1 MLTEGDWCA
10 KGGEEMIVYTALGDS
25 ITFGNNASSPWRAYP
40 NRVRVEL
47 QKRSGVALYV
57 LAEPGW
63 TSGALNAAVLGDGG
77 LEQVLRSSVITI
89 WVGGNDLAYAGL
101 RLLQSGLTGAG
112 AQRVLAGTIAAY
124 GRNVAVLVTA
134 VRKVSQAQILLCT
147 QYNPFPHSP
156 IAAQT
161 VGALN
166 EATIA
171 AAAPLHVSV
180 APVHEW
186 FAGQEAAL
194 IAGYRSGRLED
205 ARLSPR
211 LPIHPNDAGHALLAS
226 GLGRLIR

>member
-1 MLTEGDWCA
+1 
-10 KGGEEMIVYTALGDS
+10 MIVYTALGDS
-25 ITFGNNASSPWRAYP
+25 ITFGYNASSPRQAYP
-40 NRVRVEL
+40 NLLRAEL
-47 QKRSGVALYV
+47 QSRGGAALDV

-63 TSGALNAAVLGDGG
+63 TSGALKAVLLGDGG
-77 LEQVLRSSVITI
+77 LERVLRSSVVTI

-101 RLLQSGLTGAG
+101 RLLRSGQTGAR
-112 AQRVLAGTIAAY
+112 AQQVLAGTIAAY

-134 VRKVSQAQILLCT
+134 VRNVSQGQILLCT

-156 IAAQT
+156 IAAQAI
-161 VGALN
+161 GALN
-166 EATIA
+166 EATVA

-186 FAGQEAAL
+186 FAGQETAL

-211 LPIHPNDAGHALLAS
+211 LPVHPNDAGHAVIAR